1 MAMARK
7 TKEEALET
15 RNRIIDT
22 AEHVFFRQ
30 GVSRTSLTDIATAAG
45 VTRGAIYW
53 HFKNKADLFAAMFD
67 RVKLPLDELVAATL
81 DAREPDPLGRIA
93 DVLVHCL
100 RDTLLDPR
108 RRRILDILF
117 FKCEFTD
124 DMGDVVAR
132 HQLNVRE
139 GRERLEGGLKNAIAK
154 GQLHPDL
161 DTHLATGL
169 MHAMITGLLSDWL
182 FTPGCI
188 DLEGKAEQV
197 VQACFDMLKTSPV
210 LRKKPLANETVD
222 AKAVDAKLASPNSAS
237 PCSLTHSTKNRA
249 SDDHSG
255 QS

>member
-1 MAMARK
+1 MARK

-22 AEHVFFRQ
+22 AEHVFYRQ

-67 RVKLPLDELVAATL
+67 RVKLPLDELIAATL

-100 RDTLLDPR
+100 RDTLLDPS

-210 LRKKPLANETVD
+210 LRKNPLV
-222 AKAVDAKLASPNSAS
+222 KSP
-237 PCSLTHSTKNRA
+237 LTHSTKNRA

-255 QS
+255 RS

>member
-1 MAMARK
+1 MARK

-22 AEHVFFRQ
+22 AEQVFYRQ
-30 GVSRTSLTDIATAAG
+30 GVSRTSLTDIASAAG
-45 VTRGAIYW
+45 VSRGAIYW
-53 HFKNKADLFAAMFD
+53 HFKNKSDLFSAMFD

-81 DAREPDPLGRIA
+81 DHREPDPLGRIA

-132 HQLNVRE
+132 HQLTVRE
-139 GRERLEGGLKNAIAK
+139 GRTRLEGGLQNAIAK
-154 GQLHPDL
+154 GQLDPGL
-161 DTHLATGL
+161 DTGLAASL
-169 MHAMITGLLSDWL
+169 MHAMITGLLNDWL

-188 DLEGKAEQV
+188 DLEQHAGRIVE
-197 VQACFDMLKTSPV
+197 ACFDMLRHSPA
-210 LRKKPLANETVD
+210 LRR
-222 AKAVDAKLASPNSAS
+222 SA
-237 PCSLTHSTKNRA
+237 
-249 SDDHSG
+249 
-255 QS
+255 

>member
-1 MAMARK
+1 MARK

-22 AEHVFFRQ
+22 AEHVFYRQ

-100 RDTLLDPR
+100 RDTLLDPS

-210 LRKKPLANETVD
+210 LRKKPLVENPVNP
-222 AKAVDAKLASPNSAS
+222 KAASSS
-237 PCSLTHSTKNRA
+237 PLTHSTKNRA